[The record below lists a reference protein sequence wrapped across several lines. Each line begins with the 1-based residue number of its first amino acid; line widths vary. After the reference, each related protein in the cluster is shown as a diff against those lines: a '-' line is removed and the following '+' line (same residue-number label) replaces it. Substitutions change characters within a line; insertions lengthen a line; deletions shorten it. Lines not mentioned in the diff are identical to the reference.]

1 VELKESLK
9 SFASTTH
16 LVLFVF
22 LVWLFAN
29 LVFIPIASSVNWQ
42 TRVIVT
48 FIMFGTFT
56 VLILRMYP
64 NVKRLLDAFSIVPAR
79 KFFMK
84 KGLDYS
90 ESLVVSRQLLYVVS
104 LVVLYLLYLPFLLN
118 FHPAFG
124 GIVLVLVLVL
134 CFFCVLRIVRV
145 TSKKAVDWLAT

>member
-1 VELKESLK
+1 M
-9 SFASTTH
+9 
-16 LVLFVF
+16 
-22 LVWLFAN
+22 
-29 LVFIPIASSVNWQ
+29 VFIPIASSVNWQ